1 MSTLLAGELM
11 QKPALSVTCDMSL
24 GDAVE
29 TLFKHRV
36 TGLPVTNA
44 NHEVV
49 GFLSEQDCIH
59 AMLVSSYHCE
69 GLPSV
74 KDVMRSEVLS
84 VTPDVSIVDIA
95 QNMGRDK
102 PKVYPVVDDGV
113 LVGVITRSIVL
124 RALWENRSSC
134 DVPNSARKEA

>member
-11 QKPALSVTCDMSL
+11 QKPALSVTCDASL

-74 KDVMRSEVLS
+74 KDVMHNEVQS
-84 VTPDVSIVDIA
+84 VTTDVSIVDIA

-102 PKVYPVVDDGV
+102 PKVFPVIEDGI
-113 LVGVITRSIVL
+113 LVGLITRSIVL
-124 RALWENRSSC
+124 RALWENRASC
-134 DVPNSARKEA
+134 DLPSGGRKEA